1 MSSDRPQENIKNIM
15 AKTVLKVTQKN
26 RKKKTLLHPNG
37 RKAQSLARASL
48 RDDRVNQKKLMHSM
62 RKSEENLIVDFF
74 QEFINSPAE
83 IEKEKY
89 ELDDLKSLI
98 ETFINRDRDELETLK
113 SERRADRP
121 PSKRQQ
127 LLESRL
133 KQENHMYETGWKVPD
148 LRSATNVNLLRLW
161 KGGHGGLTA
170 IKCALVKKVGS
181 PEDGKDV
188 EMS

>member
-1 MSSDRPQENIKNIM
+1 M
-15 AKTVLKVTQKN
+15 AKTVLKVTQKI
-26 RKKKTLLHPNG
+26 RKKKTLLHPKG
-37 RKAQSLARASL
+37 RKAQLLARASL
-48 RDDRVNQKKLMHSM
+48 RDDRVNQKKLIHSM

-74 QEFINSPAE
+74 QEFINSPSE
-83 IEKEKY
+83 IQKEKY
-89 ELDDLKSLI
+89 EVDDLKSLI
-98 ETFINRDRDELETLK
+98 ETFINRDNDELQTLK

-133 KQENHMYETGWKVPD
+133 KKEIHMYETGWKVPD
-148 LRSATNVNLLRLW
+148 LRTAANVSLLRLW

-170 IKCALVKKVGS
+170 INFALVKKEGT